1 MTDAVPSPADAAADA
16 SADPSADP
24 STGPAHHTPDSLIAR
39 LAELDIPV
47 STVTH
52 PPVFTVEE
60 AKSLRGILPGGHSKN
75 LFLRNKKGKQ
85 WLLVCEEDRAVDL
98 KAFSD
103 RIGSGRLSF
112 GSADRLMA
120 ALGVIP
126 GAVTPFA
133 LINDTAGAV
142 QPVLD
147 AGLLAHEVLNFH
159 PLNNGMTTAI
169 GRDGLLRFIEACG
182 HTPQIVDL
190 DAP

>member
-1 MTDAVPSPADAAADA
+1 MTDAAAPPSD
-16 SADPSADP
+16 DPSAE
-24 STGPAHHTPDSLIAR
+24 SASARHTTDSLMAR

-47 STVTH
+47 TTVAH

-75 LFLRNKKGKQ
+75 LFLRNKKGVQ

-98 KAFSD
+98 KAFSE

-112 GSADRLMA
+112 GSPERLMT

-147 AGLLAHEVLNFH
+147 AGLMAHDVLNFH
-159 PLNNGMTTAI
+159 PLNNSMTTAI

-190 DAP
+190 DVP